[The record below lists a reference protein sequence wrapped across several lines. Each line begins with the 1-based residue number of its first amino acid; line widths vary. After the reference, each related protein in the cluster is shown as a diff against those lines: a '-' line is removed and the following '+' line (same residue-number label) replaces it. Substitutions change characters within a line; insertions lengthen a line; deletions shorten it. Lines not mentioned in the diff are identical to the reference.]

1 VIRRRGRARSTAG
14 GSRSSTSLAV
24 GIGVLALVVVAA
36 VFGLS
41 LLDVGREG
49 RRTETLRAHP
59 SSPTTS
65 VTEAT
70 TTTTVGEP
78 SHYTVRS
85 GDSLLVIARRFGVST
100 ESIVKA
106 NALANAD
113 RLTVGQT
120 LLIPPK
126 PALRLAVTPTTVAA
140 GGSVQISLTGAKPS
154 EKVTF
159 QIDSPAGSF
168 TGPAHVASSDGK
180 VVASYAPAAGNPA
193 GTYTITAHGDQG
205 TTAVVSLVVDAP

>member
-1 VIRRRGRARSTAG
+1 M
-14 GSRSSTSLAV
+14 
-24 GIGVLALVVVAA
+24 LALIVVGAL
-36 VFGLS
+36 FGLS
-41 LLDVGREG
+41 LLDLGREG
-49 RRTETLRAHP
+49 RKQGTKRPPALV
-59 SSPTTS
+59 TTTT

-70 TTTTVGEP
+70 TSTTVGAP
-78 SHYTVRS
+78 VHYTVRS
-85 GDSLLVIARRFGVST
+85 GDSLLAIARRFGVST
-100 ESIVKA
+100 DAIVKA

-126 PALRLAVTPTTVAA
+126 PPLRLTVSPAKVAA
-140 GGSVQISLTGAKPS
+140 GGSVQITLTGALPA

-168 TGPAHVASSDGK
+168 TGPAHIASSDGK
-180 VVASYAPAAGNPA
+180 VLATYAPAAGNPT

-205 TTAVVSLVVDAP
+205 TTAVVSLLVGPP

>member
-1 VIRRRGRARSTAG
+1 
-14 GSRSSTSLAV
+14 
-24 GIGVLALVVVAA
+24 VLALVVVGG

-49 RRTETLRAHP
+49 RKHGTKRPPTLVT
-59 SSPTTS
+59 TTS

-70 TTTTVGEP
+70 TTTTVGAP
-78 SHYTVRS
+78 VHYKVRS
-85 GDSLLVIARRFGVST
+85 GDTLLAIARRFGVST
-100 ESIVKA
+100 DAIVKA
-106 NALANAD
+106 NALANPD

-126 PALRLAVTPTTVAA
+126 PPLRLAVSPAKVASGA
-140 GGSVQISLTGAKPS
+140 SVRITLTGALPS

-168 TGPAHVASSDGK
+168 TGPAHVASTDGK
-180 VVASYAPAAGNPA
+180 VLATYAPAAGNPA

-205 TTAVVSLVVDAP
+205 TTAVVSLVVSAP